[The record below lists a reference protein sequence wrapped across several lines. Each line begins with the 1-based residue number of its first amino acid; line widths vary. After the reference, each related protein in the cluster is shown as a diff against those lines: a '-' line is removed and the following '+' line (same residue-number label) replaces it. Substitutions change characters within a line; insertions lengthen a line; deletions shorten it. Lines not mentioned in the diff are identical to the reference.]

1 MLSLDGTMELVV
13 IIYGI
18 AWLLSLLTLLYIHF
32 TEKDKLFRRDNWKL
46 SLFVITFAPIIFLV
60 MLLCILI
67 SCIWDKKKDGDVKK
81 EKEIEEIK
89 KKQAVENFKK
99 CHGFLVDSAVIEQIG
114 RKLLNINLDTFRM
127 PEELQMKVIGKR
139 IPTVE
144 EKILYVLDKIQLLE
158 DYGLQLEYEER
169 GIGGRTYINIKEPNG
184 NLSKKFLD
192 FMIVDDSPLG
202 ALQVYFL
209 SKLWHYLP
217 MYWHGYYDRRFSVFS
232 KDDLLKIK
240 VRSRK
245 TRGERPLKPSDIYE
259 EGNDL
264 PEEAL
269 ACDVTPKVTRYEDKY
284 YVSCCYWSEFG
295 GLIRELVEIK
305 IENNKV
311 TEFLDANREVLYR
324 YHCGIMYQL
333 V

>member
-169 GIGGRTYINIKEPNG
+169 GIGGRTYIYVKEPNG
-184 NLSKKFLD
+184 NLSKNFLD
-192 FMIVDDSPLG
+192 FVIVDDSPLG

-311 TEFLDANREVLYR
+311 AEFLDANREALYR
-324 YHCGIMYQL
+324 YHCGIRY
-333 V
+333 

>member
-1 MLSLDGTMELVV
+1 MELVV

-18 AWLLSLLTLLYIHF
+18 AWLIVLLYLLYIHF

-60 MLLCILI
+60 MLLCIPI
-67 SCIWDKKKDGDVKK
+67 SCIWDRKGKTDALKK
-81 EKEIEEIK
+81 EEREREMEKEQVK
-89 KKQAVENFKK
+89 KKQAVENFKE
-99 CHGFLVDSAVIEQIG
+99 CHDSLVDATVIEQIG
-114 RKLLNINLDTFRM
+114 RKLLSVNFNKRRI
-127 PEELQMKVIGKR
+127 PEELQMMVVGKR
-139 IPTVE
+139 IPTDQ
-144 EKILYVLDKIQLLE
+144 EKILGVLDKIKLLD
-158 DYGLQLEYEER
+158 DYSLELEYPDGG

-184 NLSKKFLD
+184 NLNRNFFD
-192 FMIVDDSPLG
+192 FMIVEDSPLG
-202 ALQVYFL
+202 ALQVYL
-209 SKLWHYLP
+209 LNKLWHHLP
-217 MYWHGYYDRRFSVFS
+217 MYWHGYYDRRFNVFS
-232 KDDLLKIK
+232 KKDLSQIK
-240 VRSRK
+240 VRSTK

-259 EGNDL
+259 EENDL

-324 YHCGIMYQL
+324 YHCGIMY
-333 V
+333 